1 MFAYWDG
8 VERMPPISIGG
19 GMVGAFIRKESYIN
33 YNKCII
39 DMVVDMKT
47 ITIQLES
54 EIVEKLEALGRKGES
69 YGDIIQR
76 LIEKVNYEVFMREQY
91 KILDKE
97 DEWVL
102 IDEL

>member
-1 MFAYWDG
+1 
-8 VERMPPISIGG
+8 
-19 GMVGAFIRKESYIN
+19 
-33 YNKCII
+33 
-39 DMVVDMKT
+39 MVVDMTT

-54 EIVEKLEALGRKGES
+54 EIVEKLKALGKKGDS
-69 YGDIIQR
+69 YDDIIQR

-91 KILDKE
+91 KILDEE